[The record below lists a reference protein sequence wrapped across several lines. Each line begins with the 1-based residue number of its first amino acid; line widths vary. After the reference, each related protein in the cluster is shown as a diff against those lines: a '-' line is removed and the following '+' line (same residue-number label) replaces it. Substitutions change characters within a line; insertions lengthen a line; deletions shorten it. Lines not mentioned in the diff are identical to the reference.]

1 MHRRDS
7 DNRKDMSMR
16 ASIKQLA
23 ATHLVQSL
31 LYNLIRAYSRTFRFM
46 VRNEHAWLNYYL
58 KNNGTVLLCTY
69 HQQFF
74 PAINYFKK
82 YQVYHPALMISKS
95 RDGEIVAS
103 VAERTGWYPFR
114 GSSSKGGGK
123 ALKLM
128 IEHLK
133 KYRLVGHIV
142 DGPRGPAGKVKAGT
156 IRLAHAAHAV
166 IVPFYVAADRA
177 WYFNSWD
184 RFLLPKPFANVVLQ
198 FGDIIKFNAVE
209 DQYEFERQRES
220 LENIM
225 YQESTRLKNSFK

>member
-1 MHRRDS
+1 MPART
-7 DNRKDMSMR
+7 
-16 ASIKQLA
+16 KQLA
-23 ATHLVQSL
+23 ATNFVQSL
-31 LYNLIRAYSRTFRFM
+31 LYHLIRAYSRTFRLR
-46 VRNEHAWLNYYL
+46 VRNEYAWLNYYL

-74 PAINYFKK
+74 SAIHYFKK
-82 YQVYHPALMISKS
+82 YQVYRPAIMISKS
-95 RDGEIVAS
+95 RDGEIIAS
-103 VAERTGWYPFR
+103 VAKQIGWYPVR
-114 GSSSKGGGK
+114 GSSSKGGGE

-133 KYRLVGHIV
+133 KYRLAGHIV
-142 DGPRGPAGKVKAGT
+142 DGPRGPAGKVKAGI
-156 IRLAHAAHAV
+156 IRLAHTANAV

-209 DQYEFERQRES
+209 DQHEFERQRQS

-225 YQESTRLKNSFK
+225 YQEYARLKSSFE